1 MKMKEKIKG
10 IVRAIRSVFLFF
22 SLLFIV
28 IWIGCFFYSAGKLVI
43 QSVSYRGHSVG
54 EVVRIERWMG
64 LNSDAEAYNFNII
77 TYRYQTE
84 DGRMMTGEEDTNSR
98 KTTEADEFVKEIA
111 ELNPDIRVGARQKL
125 LYNLNDPHKVV
136 SEYYR
141 KNLEMLCLATGVSS
155 AAIVMV
161 IVLARWLIRRRR
173 RQNGK

>member
-22 SLLFIV
+22 SLL
-28 IWIGCFFYSAGKLVI
+28 
-43 QSVSYRGHSVG
+43 
-54 EVVRIERWMG
+54 
-64 LNSDAEAYNFNII
+64 
-77 TYRYQTE
+77 
-84 DGRMMTGEEDTNSR
+84 
-98 KTTEADEFVKEIA
+98 
-111 ELNPDIRVGARQKL
+111 LNPDIQVGARQKL

-161 IVLARWLIRRRR
+161 IVLAHWLIRRRR
-173 RQNGK
+173 R